1 MSIPQMKDEII
12 ITIKI
17 KIINKNNSFKIKMS
31 KISHLVWKPFPSFL
45 KKEKINVLQIT
56 IATKIYEILKNLLHV
71 NIANLIS

>member
-1 MSIPQMKDEII
+1 MKDEII

-31 KISHLVWKPFPSFL
+31 KISHLVWKLFPSFL